1 MFTPFRL
8 RDLVLTNRVIV
19 SPMCQYVAEDG
30 MPNEWHLVHLGSRAI
45 GGAGL
50 VFSEMTDVS
59 REGRI
64 SPGCTGLY
72 KPEHVAAW
80 KRIVDFVHT
89 NSGAKIAMQLG
100 HAGRKGSTQ
109 RMWQGM
115 DEPLPSGNWPI
126 ISAFPL
132 PYNPQSPSPQE
143 ITRADMDAVKR
154 SEEHTSELQSQ
165 SNLVCRL
172 LLEKKKKRI

>member
-1 MFTPFRL
+1 MFTPFKL
-8 RDLVLTNRVIV
+8 RDVVLSNRVVV

-72 KPEHVAAW
+72 RSEHVQAW
-80 KRIVDFVHT
+80 KHIVDFVHA
-89 NSGAKIAMQLG
+89 SRLAKLAL
-100 HAGRKGSTQ
+100 Q
-109 RMWQGM
+109 RW
-115 DEPLPSGNWPI
+115 
-126 ISAFPL
+126 
-132 PYNPQSPSPQE
+132 
-143 ITRADMDAVKR
+143 
-154 SEEHTSELQSQ
+154 
-165 SNLVCRL
+165 
-172 LLEKKKKRI
+172 